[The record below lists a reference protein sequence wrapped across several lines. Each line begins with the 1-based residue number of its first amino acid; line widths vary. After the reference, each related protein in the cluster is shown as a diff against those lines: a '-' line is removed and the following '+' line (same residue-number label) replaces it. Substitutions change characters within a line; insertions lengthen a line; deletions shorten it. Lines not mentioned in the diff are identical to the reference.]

1 MRYWRKEMKQDIINL
16 KSEQLD
22 RRYLNELIRI
32 NYYAHVI
39 NAIDNKVDF
48 DINEDL
54 PSLIRFGD
62 QQIFVE
68 LMRNICED
76 VLESYGMLG
85 KVEEFYDQLSLPEV
99 DTRTVYENVNN
110 YVMPYADLDAFD
122 VYVMDCLKE
131 DARE

>member
-1 MRYWRKEMKQDIINL
+1 MKQDIIDL

-85 KVEEFYDQLSLPEV
+85 KVEQFYDQLSLPEV

>member
-1 MRYWRKEMKQDIINL
+1 MKQDIINL
-16 KSEQLD
+16 KSDQLD
-22 RRYLNELIRI
+22 RRYMNELIRI

-54 PSLIRFGD
+54 PSSIRFGD
-62 QQIFVE
+62 QQIFIE

-99 DTRTVYENVNN
+99 DTRTVCENVNN

>member
-1 MRYWRKEMKQDIINL
+1 MKQDIVNL
-16 KSEQLD
+16 KSDQLD
-22 RRYLNELIRI
+22 RRYMNELIRI

-62 QQIFVE
+62 QQIFIE

>member
-1 MRYWRKEMKQDIINL
+1 MKQDIINL

-22 RRYLNELIRI
+22 RRYLNELVRI

-62 QQIFVE
+62 QQIFIE

>member
-1 MRYWRKEMKQDIINL
+1 MKQDILNL
-16 KSEQLD
+16 KSDQLD
-22 RRYLNELIRI
+22 RRYMNELIRI

-39 NAIDNKVDF
+39 NAIDDKVDF

-62 QQIFVE
+62 QQIFIE

-99 DTRTVYENVNN
+99 DTRTVFENVNN

>member
-1 MRYWRKEMKQDIINL
+1 MKQDIVNL

-22 RRYLNELIRI
+22 RRYMNELIRI

-62 QQIFVE
+62 QQIFIE

-99 DTRTVYENVNN
+99 DTRTVCENVNN

>member
-1 MRYWRKEMKQDIINL
+1 MKQDIIDL

-22 RRYLNELIRI
+22 RRYMNELIRI

-39 NAIDNKVDF
+39 NAVDDKVDF

>member
-1 MRYWRKEMKQDIINL
+1 MKQDIINL
-16 KSEQLD
+16 KSDQLD
-22 RRYLNELIRI
+22 RRYMNELIRI

-39 NAIDNKVDF
+39 NAIDDKVDF

-62 QQIFVE
+62 QQIFIE

-99 DTRTVYENVNN
+99 DTRTVCENVNN

>member
-1 MRYWRKEMKQDIINL
+1 MKQDIINL

-32 NYYAHVI
+32 NYYAQVI
-39 NAIDNKVDF
+39 RAIDNKVDF

-54 PSLIRFGD
+54 PSLIEFGD

>member
-1 MRYWRKEMKQDIINL
+1 
-16 KSEQLD
+16 
-22 RRYLNELIRI
+22 
-32 NYYAHVI
+32 
-39 NAIDNKVDF
+39 
-48 DINEDL
+48 
-54 PSLIRFGD
+54 
-62 QQIFVE
+62 
-68 LMRNICED
+68 MRNICED

>member
-1 MRYWRKEMKQDIINL
+1 MKQDIINL
-16 KSEQLD
+16 KSDQLD
-22 RRYLNELIRI
+22 RRYMNELIRI

-54 PSLIRFGD
+54 PSSIRFGD
-62 QQIFVE
+62 QQIFIE

-76 VLESYGMLG
+76 VLESYGMLD

>member
-1 MRYWRKEMKQDIINL
+1 MKQDIINL

-22 RRYLNELIRI
+22 RRYINELIRI

-99 DTRTVYENVNN
+99 DTRTVCENVNN

>member
-1 MRYWRKEMKQDIINL
+1 MKQDIIDL

-99 DTRTVYENVNN
+99 DTRTVCENVNN

-122 VYVMDCLKE
+122 VYVMDCLRE

>member
-1 MRYWRKEMKQDIINL
+1 MKQDIVNL
-16 KSEQLD
+16 KSDQLD
-22 RRYLNELIRI
+22 RRYMNELIRI

-62 QQIFVE
+62 QQIFIE

-99 DTRTVYENVNN
+99 DTRTVCENVNN

>member
-1 MRYWRKEMKQDIINL
+1 MKQDIVNL
-16 KSEQLD
+16 KSDQLD
-22 RRYLNELIRI
+22 RRYMNELIRI

-39 NAIDNKVDF
+39 NAIDDKVDF

-62 QQIFVE
+62 QAIFVE

-99 DTRTVYENVNN
+99 DTRTVFENVNN

>member
-1 MRYWRKEMKQDIINL
+1 MKQDILNL

-22 RRYLNELIRI
+22 RRYLNELVRI

-62 QQIFVE
+62 QAIFVE
-68 LMRNICED
+68 LMRNICET
-76 VLESYGMLG
+76 VLESYGMLE

-99 DTRTVYENVNN
+99 DTRTVCENVNN

>member
-1 MRYWRKEMKQDIINL
+1 MKQDIIDL

-62 QQIFVE
+62 QAIFVE

-76 VLESYGMLG
+76 VLESYGMLD

>member
-1 MRYWRKEMKQDIINL
+1 MKQDIINL
-16 KSEQLD
+16 KSDQLD
-22 RRYLNELIRI
+22 RRHMNELIRI

-54 PSLIRFGD
+54 PSSIRFGD
-62 QQIFVE
+62 QQIFIE

-122 VYVMDCLKE
+122 VYVMDCLRE

>member
-1 MRYWRKEMKQDIINL
+1 MKQDIVNL

-22 RRYLNELIRI
+22 RRYMNELIRI

-39 NAIDNKVDF
+39 NAIDDKVDF

-62 QQIFVE
+62 QQIFIE

>member
-1 MRYWRKEMKQDIINL
+1 MKQDIINL

-22 RRYLNELIRI
+22 RRYLNELVRI

-62 QQIFVE
+62 QQIFIE

-110 YVMPYADLDAFD
+110 YVMPYANLDAFD

>member
-1 MRYWRKEMKQDIINL
+1 MKQDIINL

-22 RRYLNELIRI
+22 RRFLNELIRI

>member
-1 MRYWRKEMKQDIINL
+1 MKQDIMNL

-22 RRYLNELIRI
+22 RRYMNELIRI

-62 QQIFVE
+62 QTIFVE

-99 DTRTVYENVNN
+99 DTRTVCENVNN

>member
-1 MRYWRKEMKQDIINL
+1 MKQDILNL

-68 LMRNICED
+68 LMRNVCED

-122 VYVMDCLKE
+122 VYVMDCLRE

>member
-1 MRYWRKEMKQDIINL
+1 MKQDIINL

-62 QQIFVE
+62 QQIFIE
-68 LMRNICED
+68 LMRNICET
-76 VLESYGMLG
+76 VLNSYGMLD
-85 KVEEFYDQLSLPEV
+85 KVEEFYEQLSLPEV

-122 VYVMDCLKE
+122 VYVMDCLRE

>member
-1 MRYWRKEMKQDIINL
+1 MKQDIIDL

-62 QQIFVE
+62 QQIFIE

-99 DTRTVYENVNN
+99 DTRTVCENVNN

>member
-1 MRYWRKEMKQDIINL
+1 MKQDIINL

-22 RRYLNELIRI
+22 RRYLSELIRI
-32 NYYAHVI
+32 NYYAQVI
-39 NAIDNKVDF
+39 RAIDNKVDF

-76 VLESYGMLG
+76 VLESYGMLD

>member
-1 MRYWRKEMKQDIINL
+1 MKQDIINL
-16 KSEQLD
+16 KSDQLD
-22 RRYLNELIRI
+22 RRYMNELIRI

-54 PSLIRFGD
+54 PNLIRFGD
-62 QQIFVE
+62 QQIFIE

-122 VYVMDCLKE
+122 VYVMDCLRE

>member
-1 MRYWRKEMKQDIINL
+1 MKQDIMNL

-62 QQIFVE
+62 QQIFIE
-68 LMRNICED
+68 LMRNICES
-76 VLESYGMLG
+76 VLESYGMLD

-122 VYVMDCLKE
+122 VYVMDCLRE

>member
-1 MRYWRKEMKQDIINL
+1 MKQDIVNL
-16 KSEQLD
+16 KSDQLD
-22 RRYLNELIRI
+22 RRYMNELIRI

-76 VLESYGMLG
+76 VLESYGMLD

>member
-1 MRYWRKEMKQDIINL
+1 MKQDIIDL

-76 VLESYGMLG
+76 VLESYGMLE

>member
-1 MRYWRKEMKQDIINL
+1 MKQDIVNL
-16 KSEQLD
+16 KSDQLD
-22 RRYLNELIRI
+22 RRYMNELIRI

-39 NAIDNKVDF
+39 NAVDNKVDF

>member
-1 MRYWRKEMKQDIINL
+1 MKQDILNL

-62 QQIFVE
+62 QQIFIE
-68 LMRNICED
+68 LMRNVCES
-76 VLESYGMLG
+76 VLESYGMLD

>member
-1 MRYWRKEMKQDIINL
+1 MKQDIIDL

-48 DINEDL
+48 DIKEDL

-122 VYVMDCLKE
+122 VYVMDCLRE

>member
-1 MRYWRKEMKQDIINL
+1 MKQDIVNL
-16 KSEQLD
+16 KSDQLD

-62 QQIFVE
+62 QAIFVE

-76 VLESYGMLG
+76 VLESYGMLE
-85 KVEEFYDQLSLPEV
+85 KVEEFYDRLSLPEV

>member
-1 MRYWRKEMKQDIINL
+1 MKQDILNL
-16 KSEQLD
+16 KSDQLD

>member
-1 MRYWRKEMKQDIINL
+1 MKQDIINL

-22 RRYLNELIRI
+22 RRYLNELVRI

-85 KVEEFYDQLSLPEV
+85 KVEEFYEQLSLPEV
-99 DTRTVYENVNN
+99 DTRTVCENVNN

>member
-1 MRYWRKEMKQDIINL
+1 MKQDIINL

-22 RRYLNELIRI
+22 RRYLNELVRI

>member
-1 MRYWRKEMKQDIINL
+1 MKQDIIDL

-54 PSLIRFGD
+54 PSSIRFGD

-99 DTRTVYENVNN
+99 DTRTVCENVNN

>member
-1 MRYWRKEMKQDIINL
+1 MKQDILNL

-22 RRYLNELIRI
+22 RRYMNELIRI

-39 NAIDNKVDF
+39 RAIDNKVDF

-62 QQIFVE
+62 QEIFIE

-99 DTRTVYENVNN
+99 DTRTVCENVNN

>member
-1 MRYWRKEMKQDIINL
+1 MKQDIVNL
-16 KSEQLD
+16 KSDQLD
-22 RRYLNELIRI
+22 RRHMNELIRI

-39 NAIDNKVDF
+39 NAIDDKVDF

-62 QQIFVE
+62 QQIFIE